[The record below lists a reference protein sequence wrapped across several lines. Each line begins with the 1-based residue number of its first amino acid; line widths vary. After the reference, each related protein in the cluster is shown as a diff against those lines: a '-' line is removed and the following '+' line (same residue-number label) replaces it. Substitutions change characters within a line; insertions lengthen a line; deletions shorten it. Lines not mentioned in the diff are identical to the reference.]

1 MDTDLE
7 IIKPNIEKLIAYLE
21 KNYGELKKEDRDL
34 ITKAYNFAENA
45 HKDQI
50 RKSGEPYFVHAFAAG
65 LNVAKFGMGPTTV
78 AAALL
83 HDTIEDANVT
93 KKQLAMEFGDD
104 VAYLVEGVSKL
115 EKIKYRG
122 RERHVESLRKFFV
135 ASAED
140 PRVIIIKLGD
150 RLHNIKTLEHVD
162 EEKRRRIALETIEV
176 HANLAWRLGMGRLTG
191 ELQDYAFPY
200 AYPEEHKMVE
210 KLLKQKK
217 NINEKYIEKVYK
229 SLKKEMALNGVK
241 DIKTY
246 HRMKKEYSLYKK
258 LVSKNMDIDKIYDI
272 VALRVI
278 VPTVEDCYKVLGIIH
293 NMWRPFPGRIKDFI
307 ALPKQNGYRSI
318 HTTIFTGDGG
328 VAEIQIRTPEMHRQ
342 AEYGIASHYAYKND
356 AEVADSQYLQWLK
369 DLAEFEDRASKD
381 FVKDMKNDLFNN
393 RIFVFT
399 PEGDVIDLPEGSSV
413 IDFAYAI
420 HSHVGAQS
428 YSSKINGKHSALKSI
443 LSNGDIV
450 SVETKESS
458 HPTSKWLDYAKT
470 SLARKHIQR
479 YLRDNQQT
487 NNFNK
492 FFKH

>member
-1 MDTDLE
+1 MTKDNNPEVTALVE
-7 IIKPNIEKLIAYLE
+7 TMA
-21 KNYGELKKEDRDL
+21 KNYGTVTKKEQDL
-34 ITKAYNFAENA
+34 ISRAYTFAKEA
-45 HKDQI
+45 HKEQK
-50 RKSGEPYFVHAFAAG
+50 RKSGEPYFIHVYAAG
-65 LNVAKFGMGPTTV
+65 LNCAEFGMGPTTV

-83 HDTIEDANVT
+83 HDTIEDADVT
-93 KKQLAMEFGDD
+93 KEELAKEFGDD

-191 ELQDYAFPY
+191 ELQDHAFPY
-200 AYPEEHKMVE
+200 AYPEEYKMVD

-229 SLKKEMALNGVK
+229 SLKKEMALHGVK
-241 DIKTY
+241 DITTY
-246 HRMKKEYSLYKK
+246 HRIKKKYSLYKK
-258 LVSKNMDIDKIYDI
+258 LVRKDMDIEKVYDI

-278 VPTVEDCYKVLGIIH
+278 VPTIEDCYKVLGIIH

-328 VAEIQIRTPEMHRQ
+328 VAEIQMRTPEMHRQ
-342 AEYGIASHYAYKND
+342 AEYGIASHYAYKNKSSNI
-356 AEVADSQYLQWLK
+356 ADSQYFRWLHSLAELK
-369 DLAEFEDRASKD
+369 DRTTKD
-381 FVKDMKNDLFNN
+381 FVKDIKSDLFSN

-420 HSHVGAQS
+420 HSHIGAQA
-428 YSSKINGKHSALKSI
+428 YAAKINGKHSALKTT
-443 LSNGDIV
+443 LKNGDIV

-458 HPTSKWLDYAKT
+458 HPTTKWLDYVQT
-470 SLARKHIQR
+470 GMARKHIQR
-479 YLRDNQQT
+479 YLRDNQLAD
-487 NNFNK
+487 NFNK
-492 FFKH
+492 FFTK